1 MKKSKIRFLKISR
14 KSLVTGIALI
24 AVFLVSAFISSGH
37 LGIAWDD
44 VYGAFGLSRADNLPS
59 ENSVHFLN
67 VGEGDCTVIF
77 AGDETVMIDTATSDK
92 YKVIEKYLLKSGVG
106 RIDYLIITHPH
117 ADHMGSAPE
126 IMSKFEVSRLIM
138 RDLEPEDNVK
148 ANYDAIIKTAD
159 ERNISTELL
168 SEDKVIEFRNNAEL
182 DLYLP
187 MENPGN
193 YNESSIV
200 SMYKFESSR
209 VLVMGDAGFDA
220 EDELMSDGYDIKAD
234 ILRIGH
240 HGSKYSTS
248 QRFLSVVS
256 PEYAVISVG
265 TNNYGHP
272 TTQVIKRLKKA
283 GVNSLRTDLCDGVY
297 VNLYGDHFE
306 IYANDKTGVESDVAI
321 SSDDG
326 LKKLMVS

>member
-1 MKKSKIRFLKISR
+1 MKTSKLRFLKTGK
-14 KSLVTGIALI
+14 KSLVTLI
-24 AVFLVSAFISSGH
+24 IFIVVFLISTLISSGR
-37 LGIAWDD
+37 LGVAWDD
-44 VYGAFGLSRADNLPS
+44 VYGFFGLSRADNLPS

-77 AGDETVMIDTATSDK
+77 SGEETVMIDTATSDK
-92 YKVIEKYLLKSGVG
+92 FKVIEKYLIASGVD

-117 ADHMGSAPE
+117 ADHMGSAPD
-126 IMSKFEVSRLIM
+126 IMGEFEVSRLIM

-148 ANYDAIIKTAD
+148 TNYDAIIKTAG
-159 ERNISTELL
+159 EKGVSIELL
-168 SEDKVIEFRNNAEL
+168 SDDKVIKFGNDSEL

-187 MENPGN
+187 MKKPEN
-193 YNESSIV
+193 YNEGSIV

-209 VLVMGDAGFDA
+209 VLIMGDAGFDA
-220 EDELMSDGYDIKAD
+220 EDELMADGYDINAD

-248 QRFLSVVS
+248 QRFLSAVS

-265 TNNYGHP
+265 VNNYGHP
-272 TTQVIKRLKKA
+272 TSQVMQRLKKA

-297 VNLYGDHFE
+297 VNLYSDHFE
-306 IYANDKTGVESDVAI
+306 IYANDKTSVESDVAI

-326 LKKLMVS
+326 FKKLMAS

>member
-1 MKKSKIRFLKISR
+1 
-14 KSLVTGIALI
+14 
-24 AVFLVSAFISSGH
+24 
-37 LGIAWDD
+37 
-44 VYGAFGLSRADNLPS
+44 
-59 ENSVHFLN
+59 
-67 VGEGDCTVIF
+67 
-77 AGDETVMIDTATSDK
+77 
-92 YKVIEKYLLKSGVG
+92 
-106 RIDYLIITHPH
+106 
-117 ADHMGSAPE
+117 MGSAPE

-209 VLVMGDAGFDA
+209 VLIMGDAGFDA

-272 TTQVIKRLKKA
+272 TTQVMQRLKKA